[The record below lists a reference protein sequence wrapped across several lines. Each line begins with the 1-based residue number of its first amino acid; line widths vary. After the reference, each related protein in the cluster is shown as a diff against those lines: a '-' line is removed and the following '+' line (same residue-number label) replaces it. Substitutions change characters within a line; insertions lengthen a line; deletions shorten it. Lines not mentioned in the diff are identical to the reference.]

1 MIVVDLLAAIFVLLG
16 AFLCFTAAVA
26 LVRFPDVLAKL
37 HAITK
42 PQVLG
47 MICVC
52 IGVALGVRTWWAFF
66 VAVLAV
72 GFQLLTAPVSANMVA
87 RSAYRSGLI
96 PRRNLI
102 HDDLADDLADGQQPR
117 S

>member
-1 MIVVDLLAAIFVLLG
+1 MMVLDLLAALLVLLG
-16 AFLCFTAAVA
+16 AFLCFAAAVA
-26 LVRFPDVLAKL
+26 LVRFPDVLTKL
-37 HAITK
+37 HSITK

-47 MICVC
+47 MICIC
-52 IGVALGVRTWWAFF
+52 LGVAIGVRTWWAIF
-66 VAVLAV
+66 VALLAI

-102 HDDLADDLADGQQPR
+102 SDDLADDLTEIKPDK
-117 S
+117 

>member
-1 MIVVDLLAAIFVLLG
+1 MIVLDLLAAIFVLLG
-16 AFLCFTAAVA
+16 AFLCFAAAVA
-26 LVRFPDVLAKL
+26 LIRFPDVLTKL

-47 MICVC
+47 MTCICL
-52 IGVALGVRTWWAFF
+52 GVALGVRTWWALF
-66 VAVLAV
+66 VAVLAI
-72 GFQLLTAPVSANMVA
+72 GFQLLTAPVSASMVA

-102 HDDLADDLADGQQPR
+102 ADDLADDLADVNQPK
-117 S
+117 

>member
-1 MIVVDLLAAIFVLLG
+1 MIVLDLVAALLVLTG
-16 AFLCFTAAVA
+16 AFLCFDAAVS

-52 IGVALGVRTWWAFF
+52 LGIALGLRTWWACA
-66 VAVLAV
+66 VAFLAIC
-72 GFQLLTAPVSANMVA
+72 FQLLTSPVSANMVA

-96 PRRNLI
+96 PKQGLEQ
-102 HDDLADDLADGQQPR
+102 DDLADDLEHKQ